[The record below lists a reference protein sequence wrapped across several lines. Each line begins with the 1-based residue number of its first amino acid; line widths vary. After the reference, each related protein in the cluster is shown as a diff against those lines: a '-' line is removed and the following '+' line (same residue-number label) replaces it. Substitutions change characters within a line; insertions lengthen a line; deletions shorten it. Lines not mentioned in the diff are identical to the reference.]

1 MNTAV
6 RAYQQAVSKR
16 IRCRRK
22 MRKHA
27 MDQIQNAMSPF
38 LSEHPEAVAADLH
51 RAFGTPEEFSTLIQ
65 KELPMSEVRAW
76 KQERQRTRM
85 LIGVL
90 TGLALLVFLLVFYCR
105 TQPVYTIDTVTVYTE
120 ETNPT
125 PTTDTATEFTQQTQQ

>member
-27 MDQIQNAMSPF
+27 MEQIQSAMDPF
-38 LSEHPEAVAADLH
+38 LSEHPEAVTADLH
-51 RAFGTPEEFSTLIQ
+51 RAFGTPEEFATLIQ

-76 KQERQRTRM
+76 KQEQQRTRILM
-85 LIGVL
+85 GVLIGF
-90 TGLALLVFLLVFYCR
+90 ALLVFLLVFSYR

-120 ETNPT
+120 ETDPD
-125 PTTDTATEFTQQTQQ
+125 PTTDTETEFTQQTQS